1 MKRSNGNKVL
11 PLDVYIHRDLLCPL
25 FDRLARPSALDSTT
39 VSRSYFEGNQD
50 LTNIARINFNA
61 NRITHMFVEYS
72 RHNAHWASRIFH
84 LRTNN
89 TIYSCTFRERLI
101 FQIERKFSP
110 KKKKSTFFFNKNFI
124 IVKTFFKGNRT
135 LQKRK
140 HFYKFCLWSLVS
152 RIVKNLDYFIQKI
165 VDWIRAFTTINSPYL
180 CIF

>member
-1 MKRSNGNKVL
+1 MQSAREISILRPSTTSPRKIDKHRFPIQEFLCCISMSCNLIQKNKKISNTVKIVHQSSCKGNEVL

-101 FQIERKFSP
+101 FQIERKFSLQ
-110 KKKKSTFFFNKNFI
+110 KKKNQLFFST
-124 IVKTFFKGNRT
+124 
-135 LQKRK
+135 
-140 HFYKFCLWSLVS
+140 
-152 RIVKNLDYFIQKI
+152 KI
-165 VDWIRAFTTINSPYL
+165 S
-180 CIF
+180 

>member
-1 MKRSNGNKVL
+1 MSCNLIQKNKKISNTVKIVHQSSYKGNEVL

-89 TIYSCTFRERLI
+89 IFVYISRTID
-101 FQIERKFSP
+101 FS
-110 KKKKSTFFFNKNFI
+110 N
-124 IVKTFFKGNRT
+124 
-135 LQKRK
+135 
-140 HFYKFCLWSLVS
+140 
-152 RIVKNLDYFIQKI
+152 
-165 VDWIRAFTTINSPYL
+165 
-180 CIF
+180 

>member
-1 MKRSNGNKVL
+1 MSCNLIQKNKKISNTVKIVHQSSYKGNEVL

-72 RHNAHWASRIFH
+72 RHNAHWTSRIFH

-89 TIYSCTFRERLI
+89 TIYSYTFRERLI
-101 FQIERKFSP
+101 FQIERKFSLQ

-124 IVKTFFKGNRT
+124 IVKTFF
-135 LQKRK
+135 
-140 HFYKFCLWSLVS
+140 
-152 RIVKNLDYFIQKI
+152 
-165 VDWIRAFTTINSPYL
+165 
-180 CIF
+180 